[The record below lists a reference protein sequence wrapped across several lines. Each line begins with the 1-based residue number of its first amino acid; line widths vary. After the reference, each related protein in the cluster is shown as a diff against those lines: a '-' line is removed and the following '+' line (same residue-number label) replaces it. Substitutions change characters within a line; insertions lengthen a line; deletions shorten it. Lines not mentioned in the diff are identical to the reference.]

1 MHRLQDP
8 QEHDDLLN
16 YRLKRLLALGGAPAI
31 RLCEGR
37 FGVSRFEWRLVA
49 ALVESGASSPSALAE
64 RAHVEL
70 PRVSRTLRRLI
81 GKELVERRA
90 AAADARRFV
99 VAATAAGEALY
110 QSLWPE
116 LVAINRRVA
125 SVLSPEEA
133 VALDRCLA
141 KLTAQAQRL
150 EDEGGGVDVRTD
162 RRLGG
167 SRRFWSEAL
176 D

>member
-1 MHRLQDP
+1 
-8 QEHDDLLN
+8 
-16 YRLKRLLALGGAPAI
+16 
-31 RLCEGR
+31 
-37 FGVSRFEWRLVA
+37 
-49 ALVESGASSPSALAE
+49 
-64 RAHVEL
+64 
-70 PRVSRTLRRLI
+70 
-81 GKELVERRA
+81 VERRA